1 MRRLSLSDTI
11 FYNLGDCYMNAV
23 AVLDGPCDLAVL
35 LAEMEGVIEA
45 LPALTEQSLRVG
57 IWTFAKRSSGPI
69 DLARHVAIVRDPSI
83 TRIDQLVPRMDQLRR
98 TPIRIDGPPWRI
110 FVVNPAEPGKPE
122 DAEPPLSALL
132 MQMRHGLADA
142 VRGLQILARMGRDEA
157 ADRHRA
163 MAARLPTIDPLD
175 LPGGIAVHDPGL
187 SLLQVRRRGM
197 IREGDS
203 SERLA
208 AVVATAVADTSLFPH
223 ARPLRGNIGRTRFV
237 RRRTENGVGNALK
250 MVTVSTK
257 DRPQKKKRLR
267 IPRLARAQDLPIM
280 QWLVA
285 LAPRRLARLM
295 MRIWYSNFDGVATL
309 IPMPRKVT
317 LGGRQVTAT
326 YGIPPLWGPVPL
338 AMVAL
343 ANGEHYNATLVPGN
357 GFTADRA
364 ALLDRVC
371 RLLHPDEGDDTSEL
385 EAMLASFSEEPE
397 RPAYS
402 ARRGA
407 GQGQGVEGSSSSP
420 VSLPARAKSP

>member
-1 MRRLSLSDTI
+1 MRRLCLSDTI

-23 AVLDGPCDLAVL
+23 AVLDGPCNVAL
-35 LAEMEGVIEA
+35 LIAEIEGVIEA
-45 LPALTEQSLRVG
+45 LPALTERSVRVG
-57 IWTFAKRSSGPI
+57 VWTFAKRSSGPI
-69 DLARHVAIVRDPSI
+69 DLAKHVAIVRDPSI
-83 TRIDQLVPRMDQLRR
+83 TSIDQLVPRMDQLRR

-110 FVVNPAEPGKPE
+110 LVVNPADPGRSDGGK
-122 DAEPPLSALL
+122 PPLSALL

-142 VRGLQILARMGRDEA
+142 VRGLQILARMGREEA

-163 MAARLPTIDPLD
+163 IAARLATIDPRD

-187 SLLQVRRRGM
+187 SLLQVPRRGM

-237 RRRTENGVGNALK
+237 RRRTQNGVGNALK
-250 MVTVSTK
+250 MVTVSTRDK
-257 DRPQKKKRLR
+257 PQKKRRLR
-267 IPRLARAQDLPIM
+267 LPGLARAQDLPIM
-280 QWLVA
+280 PWLVA

-326 YGIPPLWGPVPL
+326 FGIPPLWGPVPL

-364 ALLDRVC
+364 ALLDRVR
-371 RLLHPDEGDDTSEL
+371 RLLHPDQGDDTSEV
-385 EAMLASFSEEPE
+385 EAMLASFREEPE

-402 ARRGA
+402 AGLRNDHGH
-407 GQGQGVEGSSSSP
+407 GVEGRSSSP